1 MIRSMKKRLNKALPA
16 LLLGIVLYGLLV
28 QFIGVWFVKD
38 KLLYST
44 GLWIGI
50 AMAMGMAIHIAVVIE
65 DAIALNGENHAKN
78 KIVAWSL
85 LRYMIV
91 VIIFFVTLKFR
102 LGNVLMEFVGVMGLK
117 AAAYLQPFI
126 HRVLYGSD
134 GGMLSGL
141 DSVLFG
147 RKSVSIISHRIEDIK
162 ALQAFVTCIN
172 VAGNVSQRVSHMQS
186 CSRWIREHIKH
197 VEFLF

>member
-1 MIRSMKKRLNKALPA
+1 MIRSMIKRLNKALPA

-65 DAIALNGENHAKN
+65 DAIALNGENHARN

-126 HRVLYGSD
+126 HRVLYGSE
-134 GGMLSGL
+134 G
-141 DSVLFG
+141 
-147 RKSVSIISHRIEDIK
+147 
-162 ALQAFVTCIN
+162 
-172 VAGNVSQRVSHMQS
+172 
-186 CSRWIREHIKH
+186 
-197 VEFLF
+197 VEKPSENSTVI

>member
-1 MIRSMKKRLNKALPA
+1 MALRWQWEWRSI
-16 LLLGIVLYGLLV
+16 LLL
-28 QFIGVWFVKD
+28 
-38 KLLYST
+38 
-44 GLWIGI
+44 
-50 AMAMGMAIHIAVVIE
+50 IE

-126 HRVLYGSD
+126 HRVLYGSE
-134 GGMLSGL
+134 GEEKPSEN
-141 DSVLFG
+141 STV
-147 RKSVSIISHRIEDIK
+147 I
-162 ALQAFVTCIN
+162 
-172 VAGNVSQRVSHMQS
+172 
-186 CSRWIREHIKH
+186 
-197 VEFLF
+197 

>member
-1 MIRSMKKRLNKALPA
+1 MIRSMIKRLNKALPA

-50 AMAMGMAIHIAVVIE
+50 ADG
-65 DAIALNGENHAKN
+65 NGNSDPYCCCDRRCDCTQWREHARN

-91 VIIFFVTLKFR
+91 VIIFFV
-102 LGNVLMEFVGVMGLK
+102 
-117 AAAYLQPFI
+117 
-126 HRVLYGSD
+126 
-134 GGMLSGL
+134 
-141 DSVLFG
+141 
-147 RKSVSIISHRIEDIK
+147 
-162 ALQAFVTCIN
+162 
-172 VAGNVSQRVSHMQS
+172 
-186 CSRWIREHIKH
+186 H
-197 VEFLF
+197 VKIPA

>member
-1 MIRSMKKRLNKALPA
+1 MIKRLNKALPA

-65 DAIALNGENHAKN
+65 DAIALNGENHARN

-102 LGNVLMEFVGVMGLK
+102 LGNVLMGLK

-126 HRVLYGSD
+126 HRVLYGSE
-134 GGMLSGL
+134 GEEKPSEN
-141 DSVLFG
+141 STV
-147 RKSVSIISHRIEDIK
+147 I
-162 ALQAFVTCIN
+162 
-172 VAGNVSQRVSHMQS
+172 
-186 CSRWIREHIKH
+186 
-197 VEFLF
+197 

>member
-1 MIRSMKKRLNKALPA
+1 MIKRLNKALPA

-50 AMAMGMAIHIAVVIE
+50 AMAMGIAIHIAVVIE
-65 DAIALNGENHAKN
+65 DAIALNGENHARN

-91 VIIFFVTLKFR
+91 VIIFFVTLRFR
-102 LGNVLMEFVGVMGLK
+102 LGNVLMEFVGVMG
-117 AAAYLQPFI
+117 
-126 HRVLYGSD
+126 
-134 GGMLSGL
+134 
-141 DSVLFG
+141 
-147 RKSVSIISHRIEDIK
+147 
-162 ALQAFVTCIN
+162 
-172 VAGNVSQRVSHMQS
+172 
-186 CSRWIREHIKH
+186 
-197 VEFLF
+197 

>member
-1 MIRSMKKRLNKALPA
+1 M
-16 LLLGIVLYGLLV
+16 

-50 AMAMGMAIHIAVVIE
+50 AMAMGIAIHIAVVIE
-65 DAIALNGENHAKN
+65 DAIALNGENHARN

-91 VIIFFVTLKFR
+91 VIIFFVTLRFR
-102 LGNVLMEFVGVMGLK
+102 LGNVVMGLK

-126 HRVLYGSD
+126 HRVLYGSE
-134 GGMLSGL
+134 GKEKPSEN
-141 DSVLFG
+141 STV
-147 RKSVSIISHRIEDIK
+147 I
-162 ALQAFVTCIN
+162 
-172 VAGNVSQRVSHMQS
+172 
-186 CSRWIREHIKH
+186 
-197 VEFLF
+197 

>member
-1 MIRSMKKRLNKALPA
+1 M
-16 LLLGIVLYGLLV
+16 LGIVLYGLLV

-65 DAIALNGENHAKN
+65 DAIALNGENHARN

-91 VIIFFVTLKFR
+91 VIIFFVTIKIPLRKCTNGICR
-102 LGNVLMEFVGVMGLK
+102 SHGIKGSSLS
-117 AAAYLQPFI
+117 AAFY
-126 HRVLYGSD
+126 S
-134 GGMLSGL
+134 
-141 DSVLFG
+141 
-147 RKSVSIISHRIEDIK
+147 
-162 ALQAFVTCIN
+162 
-172 VAGNVSQRVSHMQS
+172 
-186 CSRWIREHIKH
+186 
-197 VEFLF
+197 

>member
-1 MIRSMKKRLNKALPA
+1 MIRSMIKRLNKALPA

-65 DAIALNGENHAKN
+65 DAIALNGENHARN

-85 LRYMIV
+85 FCHVKISLRKCTNGICRSHG
-91 VIIFFVTLKFR
+91 IKGSSLS
-102 LGNVLMEFVGVMGLK
+102 
-117 AAAYLQPFI
+117 AAFY
-126 HRVLYGSD
+126 S
-134 GGMLSGL
+134 
-141 DSVLFG
+141 
-147 RKSVSIISHRIEDIK
+147 
-162 ALQAFVTCIN
+162 
-172 VAGNVSQRVSHMQS
+172 
-186 CSRWIREHIKH
+186 
-197 VEFLF
+197 

>member
-1 MIRSMKKRLNKALPA
+1 MIRSMIKRLNKALPA

-102 LGNVLMEFVGVMGLK
+102 LGNVLMERQRPICSL
-117 AAAYLQPFI
+117 LFI
-126 HRVLYGSD
+126 EYCMVVRGRRNRQRTVLSYNS
-134 GGMLSGL
+134 
-141 DSVLFG
+141 
-147 RKSVSIISHRIEDIK
+147 
-162 ALQAFVTCIN
+162 N
-172 VAGNVSQRVSHMQS
+172 
-186 CSRWIREHIKH
+186 
-197 VEFLF
+197 

>member
-1 MIRSMKKRLNKALPA
+1 MIRSMIKRLNKALPA

-50 AMAMGMAIHIAVVIE
+50 AMAMGMAIHIAVV
-65 DAIALNGENHAKN
+65 
-78 KIVAWSL
+78 AWSL

-91 VIIFFVTLKFR
+91 VIIFFVTLRFR

-126 HRVLYGSD
+126 HRVLYGSE
-134 GGMLSGL
+134 GEEKPSEN
-141 DSVLFG
+141 STV
-147 RKSVSIISHRIEDIK
+147 I
-162 ALQAFVTCIN
+162 
-172 VAGNVSQRVSHMQS
+172 
-186 CSRWIREHIKH
+186 
-197 VEFLF
+197 

>member
-1 MIRSMKKRLNKALPA
+1 M
-16 LLLGIVLYGLLV
+16 LGIVLYGLLV

-65 DAIALNGENHAKN
+65 DAIALNGENHARN

-91 VIIFFVTLKFR
+91 VIIFFCHVKIPLRKCTNGICR
-102 LGNVLMEFVGVMGLK
+102 S
-117 AAAYLQPFI
+117 
-126 HRVLYGSD
+126 YGIK
-134 GGMLSGL
+134 GSGL
-141 DSVLFG
+141 S
-147 RKSVSIISHRIEDIK
+147 
-162 ALQAFVTCIN
+162 AAFY
-172 VAGNVSQRVSHMQS
+172 S
-186 CSRWIREHIKH
+186 
-197 VEFLF
+197 